1 MTAALNAAASGMNA
15 FQQMMDVIGNNIANV
30 NTTAYKSG
38 NTIFEDLLSQTISS
52 GSAGGPGIGG
62 TNPIQV
68 GLGVKVAS
76 VYTDFSQG
84 SLTVNGVPSN
94 LAINGGGF
102 FMVCANQNGPNATTP
117 PAPIYYTRAGD
128 FSVDSNGNLVTPN
141 GYYLMGINQ
150 TPTSAT
156 TPAAPAATTTQPT
169 TLTAINI
176 NEITNTS
183 AGTFPITNTTPGNYT
198 IGPNGLVTV
207 PNATSGNPNN
217 YYYIPLVNV
226 ENPNGL
232 VKAGNSLYQASSA
245 TLPGGAPIYSAA
257 GAGSAGQI
265 QQGALEG
272 SNVNLT
278 SDMSNMIVAQT
289 GYESNSKV
297 INTVSQMDQF
307 MLQQV

>member
-1 MTAALNAAASGMNA
+1 MNA

-52 GSAGGPGIGG
+52 GSAGGAAQQQIGG

-84 SLTVNGVPSN
+84 SLTVSGVPSN

-102 FMVCANQNGPNATTP
+102 FLVCASPTGPNAT
-117 PAPIYYTRAGD
+117 APLYYTRAGA
-128 FSVDSNGNLVTPN
+128 FSVDSNGYLVTPN
-141 GYYLMGINQ
+141 GYYVMGTGAVNST
-150 TPTSAT
+150 TPPAGPITSAT
-156 TPAAPAATTTQPT
+156 PPALA
-169 TLTAINI
+169 AINI
-176 NEITNTS
+176 NEPNAAT
-183 AGTFPITNTTPGNYT
+183 PTPGNYT

-207 PNATSGNPNN
+207 PSATTGGANN
-217 YYYIPLVNV
+217 YAYIPLVNV
-226 ENPNGL
+226 ENPGGL

-257 GAGSAGQI
+257 GSGTAGQI